1 VFLTR
6 TWTQTNQ
13 ELNRQILS
21 TKSEARN
28 LKQIQTFRISKL
40 GDKLGDWA
48 PAGEKR
54 MKVFSSPISKIFL
67 IATFLVFLFT
77 TNGANA
83 AEGLQKL
90 RVAYAAITAA
100 FSIPWIAKEAGIF
113 QRHGLDV
120 ELVYIAA
127 GSRAVQTLVGGSV
140 DVAAIGGPAGV
151 DAKLAGADT
160 VYVAIPV
167 NRVIVFTVVA
177 PQIQRVEEMRGKSI
191 GVTRIGTVTDFFTRL
206 YLRQN
211 GLVPDRDV
219 MIRQTGGLP
228 ETVAALKAGQ
238 IHGGTFGFP
247 AVLHARAAGFRVLV
261 DYNTQGYRYPLSG
274 VVVTQKLLR
283 SQESAI
289 RRFLEAHIEAVHRF
303 KTDPTFAMNVIGK
316 YTQTTD
322 RAMLEETQRVYASA
336 FERVPYPDP
345 EDLKLGVTQ
354 VSETNPRARGADPKD
369 FVDPRLLREIEVSG
383 FVKRLYGEQGK

>member
-1 VFLTR
+1 MRSTICSIRSICSAAVCCFL
-6 TWTQTNQ
+6 
-13 ELNRQILS
+13 LVLS
-21 TKSEARN
+21 
-28 LKQIQTFRISKL
+28 
-40 GDKLGDWA
+40 
-48 PAGEKR
+48 
-54 MKVFSSPISKIFL
+54 
-67 IATFLVFLFT
+67 
-77 TNGANA
+77 NGAHA

-127 GSRAVQTLVGGSV
+127 GSRAVQTLVGGSI

-151 DAKLAGADT
+151 DARLAGADT

-167 NRVIVFTVVA
+167 NRVIMFTVTA
-177 PQIQRVEEMRGKSI
+177 PQIQRLEELRGKSI
-191 GVTRIGTVTDFFTRL
+191 GVTRIGTVTDYFTRL

-219 MIRQTGGLP
+219 MVRQTGGLP

-238 IHGGTFGFP
+238 VHAGTFGFP
-247 AVLHARAAGFRVLV
+247 AVLHAKAAGFRVLV
-261 DYNTQGYRYPLSG
+261 DYNAQGFRYPLSG

-283 SQESAI
+283 SDESLI
-289 RRFLEAHIEAVHRF
+289 RRFLAAHIEAVHRF
-303 KTDPTFAMNVIGK
+303 KTDANFTMNVIGK
-316 YTQTTD
+316 YTQTND
-322 RAMLEETQRVYASA
+322 RTMLEDTYRVYSEA

-345 EDLKLGVTQ
+345 EDLKLGIVQ
-354 VSETNPRARGADPKD
+354 VSETNPRARGVDPRD
-369 FVDPRLLREIEVSG
+369 FVDGRLLREIEASG
-383 FVKRLYGEQGK
+383 FVKKLYGEQAK

>member
-1 VFLTR
+1 MISLLVRFRKPFLFVVC
-6 TWTQTNQ
+6 
-13 ELNRQILS
+13 LL
-21 TKSEARN
+21 
-28 LKQIQTFRISKL
+28 
-40 GDKLGDWA
+40 
-48 PAGEKR
+48 
-54 MKVFSSPISKIFL
+54 FL
-67 IATFLVFLFT
+67 FATFSAH
-77 TNGANA
+77 G
-83 AEGLQKL
+83 AEGLPKL

-100 FSIPWIAKEAGIF
+100 FSIPWLAKEAGIF

-167 NRVIVFTVVA
+167 NRVIVFTVAA
-177 PQIQRVEEMRGKSI
+177 PQIQKVEELRGKSI
-191 GVTRIGTVTDFFTRL
+191 GVTRVGTVTDFFTRL

-219 MIRQTGGLP
+219 MIRQMGGLP
-228 ETVAALKAGQ
+228 ETVAGLKAGQ
-238 IHGGTFGFP
+238 IQGGTFGFP

-274 VVVTQKLLR
+274 IVVTQKLLR
-283 SQESAI
+283 TQESVI

-303 KTDPTFAMNVIGK
+303 KTDPNFTMNVIGK

-322 RAMLEETQRVYASA
+322 RSMLEETQRVYASA
-336 FERVPYPDP
+336 FDRVPYPDI
-345 EDLKLGVTQ
+345 EVMKLGLTQ
-354 VSETNPRARGADPKD
+354 VAETNPRVRDVDPKE
-369 FVDPRLLREIEVSG
+369 FVDPRLLREIEASG
-383 FVKRLYGEQGK
+383 FVKRLYGEGK

>member
-1 VFLTR
+1 MKTV
-6 TWTQTNQ
+6 
-13 ELNRQILS
+13 S
-21 TKSEARN
+21 DS
-28 LKQIQTFRISKL
+28 ISKFL
-40 GDKLGDWA
+40 LLAVCLPLLWA
-48 PAGEKR
+48 FDA
-54 MKVFSSPISKIFL
+54 
-67 IATFLVFLFT
+67 AH
-77 TNGANA
+77 A

-127 GSRAVQTLVGGSV
+127 GSRAVQTLVGGSI
-140 DVAAIGGPAGV
+140 DIAAIGGPAGV

-167 NRVIVFTVVA
+167 NRVLVFTVVA
-177 PQIQRVEEMRGKSI
+177 PQIQRIEEMRGKSI
-191 GVTRIGTVTDFFTRL
+191 GVTRVGTVTDFFTRI

-219 MIRQTGGLP
+219 MIRQMGGLP
-228 ETVAALKAGQ
+228 EIVAGLKAGQ
-238 IHGGTFGFP
+238 IEGGTFGFP

-261 DYNTQGYRYPLSG
+261 DYNTAGYRYPLSS
-274 VVVTQKLLR
+274 VIVTQKLLR
-283 SQESAI
+283 TQESAV
-289 RRFLEAHIEAVHRF
+289 RRFLEALIEGVHRF
-303 KTDPTFAMNVIGK
+303 KTDPNFTMNVIGK

-322 RAMLEETQRVYASA
+322 RSMLEETQRVYASA
-336 FERVPYPDP
+336 FERVPYPDI
-345 EDLKLGVTQ
+345 EVMKLGLTQ
-354 VSETNPRARGADPKD
+354 VAETNPRVRSVDPKE
-369 FVDPRLLREIEVSG
+369 FVDPRLLREIEASG